1 MPYSADTETRRQ
13 AIRSLPTYLPGYPKS
28 ISDETKVIQGLLS
41 APQADGYTTATS
53 DQTCK
58 EICSVSFDELSER
71 DTPLDITFTAT
82 PERYRL
88 VDCAEVVSNRVLHI
102 EEFTE
107 FPRVIYAAISY
118 VWRGNSLANSD
129 TSQEFSVRGAED
141 ADPIGLD
148 VLHDACAASLACGA
162 SHLWLD
168 RLCIM
173 QTNKQDKWWQ
183 IREMYRLYCFATVC
197 VVVPGGLRFLVPFS
211 EETQWIHRGWTLQEV
226 VAPPSVAVLFSWSHG
241 HGEVC
246 VKGADDTSYGMLE
259 VVTPQRSAMTSLSF
273 ALDAC
278 TFGSF
283 QWIAPDNAADETA
296 SHLLIEAALFGK
308 QPSDPS
314 VLHHGN
320 TARILLPH
328 VSALSFATAAN
339 LDTEEMRD
347 FSIWQCA
354 LLRTSSRPLDMVLSI
369 MGILGVSLDL
379 REFPEHDRIGATI
392 ALAREILRQGRSASW
407 LGISVYL
414 PPCPFLSTF
423 PAFPKTSV
431 AGKALFDLPGGEQE
445 AVRFIEAIYPNEAAL
460 CPLPKGSMEENG
472 YHVFDALAVRVLPAH
487 TETTLSTD
495 SLYDHPV
502 HPAQLRAVDGSTWTI
517 SADLATSHDS
527 SVASTQTQCPRS
539 FAVSLGFYNGFPAE
553 TSGNNIRAMLVT
565 EHAEDKYHVRSYF
578 LLSYE
583 ALHWAATWK
592 EHRFC
597 VGGPESY
604 MRPLSVY

>member
-1 MPYSADTETRRQ
+1 MPYSADTEARRQ
-13 AIRSLPTYLPGYPKS
+13 AIRSLPFFPGSPKS
-28 ISDETKVIQGLLS
+28 ISDETKDIHGLLS
-41 APQADGYTTATS
+41 AHQADGYTTATS
-53 DQTCK
+53 DQTYK
-58 EICSVSFDELSER
+58 EICSVSFDELLQR
-71 DTPLDITFTAT
+71 DTPLDITSTAT

-88 VDCAEVVSNRVLHI
+88 VDCTEVASNRVLRI

-226 VAPPSVAVLFSWSHG
+226 IAPPSVAVLFSWSHG
-241 HGEVC
+241 HGEVH
-246 VKGADDTSYGMLE
+246 VKGPDGTEHRMLE
-259 VVTPQRSAMTSLSF
+259 VVTPQRSAMMPLDCALS
-273 ALDAC
+273 AC
-278 TFGSF
+278 TSGSF

-308 QPSDPS
+308 QPSDP
-314 VLHHGN
+314 
-320 TARILLPH
+320 T
-328 VSALSFATAAN
+328 LSFAMVTN
-339 LDTEEMRD
+339 FRMYTEEMRD
-347 FSIWQCA
+347 FSVWLCA

-379 REFPEHDRIGATI
+379 REFPEDDRIGATI
-392 ALAREILRQGRSASW
+392 VLAREILRQGRSASW

-445 AVRFIEAIYPNEAAL
+445 AVRFIEAIYPNQVGL
-460 CPLPKGSMEENG
+460 CPHPKGSMEENG
-472 YHVFDALAVRVLPAH
+472 YHTFDALAVRVLPAH

-495 SLYDHPV
+495 SLYDHPA

-539 FAVSLGFYNGFPAE
+539 FAILLGFYNGIPAE
-553 TSGNNIRAMLVT
+553 TTGNNIRAMLVT
-565 EHAEDKYHVRSYF
+565 EHAEGKYHVRSYF

-597 VGGPESY
+597 VGGPEPY